1 MQAASATTDTKA
13 GGDHERDRAAGDRQR
28 VSSLSEDS
36 DQALVSQARKM
47 LAAYIE
53 RVVKR

>member
-1 MQAASATTDTKA
+1 MQAAATTDTMI
-13 GGDHERDRAAGDRQR
+13 GGDH
-28 VSSLSEDS
+28 
-36 DQALVSQARKM
+36 ARKM